1 MRGKS
6 QEPTD
11 CRKIMYKCSNQME
24 VAFLFY
30 FIVPC
35 TNGWKFSMHFIY
47 YILFVH
53 NLQSWKMGGP
63 QQLEKLQPGQLVWN
77 EIANVKFQVEQI
89 LGGSK
94 NSLN

>member
-1 MRGKS
+1 
-6 QEPTD
+6 
-11 CRKIMYKCSNQME
+11 
-24 VAFLFY
+24 
-30 FIVPC
+30 
-35 TNGWKFSMHFIY
+35 MHFVY